1 MKTQVLTA
9 LILGT
14 LLSLTSPAATADS
27 GGSEQL
33 AEQGAEQ
40 LAREEARAEYEAM
53 LVEAEQAREEAGEV
67 AELAREASRARAE
80 LSRDMAEKQR
90 DKREEHTQQKALQ
103 AEETARMREELSRTH
118 RALREVSREVA
129 RAHQE
134 LARVEET
141 RHELR
146 YVNLGDRAVIGV
158 ILGGETPDGVQIIG
172 VSPDGPA
179 ERAGLLQGDVLQSLR
194 GADLTAEGSGRAAIN
209 SVMREVKDGEEL
221 AVSVIRDGEHWEFM
235 VTAEQREPRAWQ
247 SMIRIHES
255 VDGTGSAAAAEV
267 YIERIEVPEIDEETL
282 AAQIEALGEQVT
294 QLEYTFI
301 TVDEDDFPLHEDF
314 EHEDFAH
321 EDIDREAYAYDYSS
335 MSQIGEHAMREANV
349 WFGLPHAQGLELTTI
364 NPGLGEYFKADHGVL
379 VIQARE
385 DNSYQLQSGDVVQTI
400 GTAEVNTPADMMRAL
415 RGLDSGG
422 DVEIQIKR
430 NKRNKTLTVT
440 VPENRF
446 GFR

>member
-1 MKTQVLTA
+1 MKTQVLIA
-9 LILGT
+9 LILGA
-14 LLSLTSPAATADS
+14 LLSLVAPAALA
-27 GGSEQL
+27 GGDVEQST
-33 AEQGAEQ
+33 EQQAQ
-40 LAREEARAEYEAM
+40 EEARAEYESILAEAE
-53 LVEAEQAREEAGEV
+53 LAREQAREVAEQARETARAQ
-67 AELAREASRARAE
+67 AELTREKAE
-80 LSRDMAEKQR
+80 LQNEQSEEFSRQR
-90 DKREEHTQQKALQ
+90 ALKT
-103 AEETARMREELSRTH
+103 EETARMREELSRTH
-118 RALREVSREVA
+118 RELREVSRQVA

-134 LARVEET
+134 LARAEE
-141 RHELR
+141 RKHEIR
-146 YVNLGDRAVIGV
+146 FVNLGDRAVIGV

-194 GADLTAEGSGRAAIN
+194 GVDLTAGGSGRAAIN
-209 SVMREVKDGEEL
+209 SIMREVNDGEEL
-221 AVSVIRDGEHWEFM
+221 AASVIRDGEHWEFM

-255 VDGTGSAAAAEV
+255 VDGVGSAVAPAV
-267 YIERIEVPEIDEETL
+267 YIERIEVPEIDEEAL
-282 AAQIEALGEQVT
+282 VAQIEALGQQVSE
-294 QLEYTFI
+294 LEYAFI
-301 TVDEDDFPLHEDF
+301 TVDKNDFPIHEDF
-314 EHEDFAH
+314 EHGEYL
-321 EDIDREAYAYDYSS
+321 IDYSA

-385 DNSYQLQSGDVVQTI
+385 DNSYQLQAGDVVQEI
-400 GTAEVNTPADMMRAL
+400 GTTVVNTPADMMRAL

-422 DVEIQIKR
+422 AVEIQIKR
-430 NKRNKTLTVT
+430 NKRNKTLSVT

>member
-1 MKTQVLTA
+1 MKTQVLIA
-9 LILGT
+9 LILGA
-14 LLSLTSPAATADS
+14 LLSLVAPTAS
-27 GGSEQL
+27 AGGDVEQST
-33 AEQGAEQ
+33 EQQAQ
-40 LAREEARAEYEAM
+40 EEARAEYESM
-53 LVEAEQAREEAGEV
+53 LAEAELAREQAREVAEQARETARAQ
-67 AELAREASRARAE
+67 AELTREKAE
-80 LSRDMAEKQR
+80 LQNEQREDFSRQR
-90 DKREEHTQQKALQ
+90 ALK

-118 RALREVSREVA
+118 RELREVSREVA
-129 RAHQE
+129 RAHQD
-134 LARVEET
+134 LARAEE
-141 RHELR
+141 RKHEIR
-146 YVNLGDRAVIGV
+146 FVNLGDRAVIGV

-194 GADLTAEGSGRAAIN
+194 GVDLTAGDSGRAAIN
-209 SVMREVKDGEEL
+209 SIMREVKDGEEI
-221 AVSVIRDGEHWEFM
+221 AASVIRDGEHWEFM

-255 VDGTGSAAAAEV
+255 VDDVGSAVAPEV
-267 YIERIEVPEIDEETL
+267 YIERIEVPEIDEEAL
-282 AAQIEALGEQVT
+282 VAQIEALGQQVSE
-294 QLEYTFI
+294 LEYAFI
-301 TVDEDDFPLHEDF
+301 TVDKNDFPIHEDF
-314 EHEDFAH
+314 EHEQFEH
-321 EDIDREAYAYDYSS
+321 EDFEHGEYLIDYSA

-385 DNSYQLQSGDVVQTI
+385 DNSYQLQSGDVVQEI
-400 GTAEVNTPADMMRAL
+400 GTTTVNTPADMMRAL

-422 DVEIQIKR
+422 AVEIQIKR
-430 NKRNKTLTVT
+430 NKRNKTLSVT

>member
-1 MKTQVLTA
+1 MKTQVLIA
-9 LILGT
+9 LTLGA
-14 LLSLTSPAATADS
+14 LLSLVAPAASA
-27 GGSEQL
+27 GGDVEQSTEHQ
-33 AEQGAEQ
+33 AQ
-40 LAREEARAEYEAM
+40 EEARAEYESM
-53 LVEAEQAREEAGEV
+53 LAEAELAREQAHEVAEQARETARAQ
-67 AELAREASRARAE
+67 AELTREKAE
-80 LSRDMAEKQR
+80 LQNEQREDFSRQR
-90 DKREEHTQQKALQ
+90 ALK

-118 RALREVSREVA
+118 RELREVSRQVA

-134 LARVEET
+134 LARTEE
-141 RHELR
+141 RKHEIR
-146 YVNLGDRAVIGV
+146 FVNLGDRAIIGV

-194 GADLTAEGSGRAAIN
+194 GVDLTAGGSGRAAIN
-209 SVMREVKDGEEL
+209 SIMREVNDGEEI
-221 AVSVIRDGEHWEFM
+221 AASVIRDGEHWEFM

-255 VDGTGSAAAAEV
+255 VDGVGSAVAPEV
-267 YIERIEVPEIDEETL
+267 YIERIEVPEIDEEAL
-282 AAQIEALGEQVT
+282 IAQIEALGQQVSE
-294 QLEYTFI
+294 LEYAFI
-301 TVDEDDFPLHEDF
+301 TVDKNDFPIHEDF
-314 EHEDFAH
+314 EHGEYL
-321 EDIDREAYAYDYSS
+321 IDYSA

-385 DNSYQLQSGDVVQTI
+385 DNSYQLQAGDVVQEI
-400 GTAEVNTPADMMRAL
+400 GTTVVNTPADMMRAL

-422 DVEIQIKR
+422 AVEIQIKR
-430 NKRNKTLTVT
+430 NKRNKTLSVT